1 MFFIRAGLFG
11 SVDTTD
17 INVDGAMEYG
27 SHRNSNRK
35 RRDVPETQI
44 SNGVF
49 CQCKEIT
56 RDLELTTTTQG
67 SILYNSYHKWF

>member
-1 MFFIRAGLFG
+1 
-11 SVDTTD
+11 
-17 INVDGAMEYG
+17 MEYG

-35 RRDVPETQI
+35 RRSVPEAQI

-56 RDLELTTTTQG
+56 RDLELITTTQG
-67 SILYNSYHKWF
+67 Y